1 VLIVGEVHTGLLRG
15 RDPVT
20 GETARDLVDLVA
32 GERVLISER
41 PRLQVRSPAR
51 PVGVDCPLGEPGEA
65 RQVRG
70 VGTAMQRATI
80 TDGHVVQGSAHATL
94 VQAAAS
100 SRRPWSHYLARP
112 GVIETIGRTKW
123 SKLADAF
130 AVAERDRAALD
141 LGAIADW
148 AAGQVQ
154 RNVKPA
160 GDARPAGGTRL
171 RAARTRLR
179 WIAQV
184 EARGS
189 GPSSI
194 HFGLHDEE
202 LRLLRFTVGEAI
214 PADRLAAVCADVALH
229 DWLLTTVSDLVRRA
243 AIGMIPREQ
252 ALPRLEPA
260 VDYLLHLWLPGAH
273 AGQFAEDLWQ
283 ALERRAGFT
292 RQWALLANRVR
303 DQFAAGAASALYAA
317 SRT

>member
-41 PRLQVRSPAR
+41 PRSQVRSPAR

-70 VGTAMQRATI
+70 VGTVMQRATI
-80 TDGHVVQGSAHATL
+80 TDGHVVQGSSYATL
-94 VQAAAS
+94 VQADAS
-100 SRRPWSHYLARP
+100 ARRPWSHYLARP

-123 SKLADAF
+123 NKLADAF

-141 LGAIADW
+141 LGGIADR

-154 RNVKPA
+154 RKVKQP
-160 GDARPAGGTRL
+160 GDARL

-179 WIAQV
+179 WIVHV
-184 EARGS
+184 EPGRSDLS
-189 GPSSI
+189 GI
-194 HFGLHDEE
+194 HFGLHDDE
-202 LRLLRFTVGEAI
+202 LRLLRFTVGAAI

-229 DWLLTTVSDLVRRA
+229 DWLLTTVTDLVRRA

-273 AGQFAEDLWQ
+273 AGQFAEELWQ

-292 RQWALLANRVR
+292 RQWDLLANRVR
-303 DQFAAGAASALYAA
+303 DQFAAGAATAIYAA